1 MSRADVLCRGVVG
14 IMCFQPAGEP
24 VAIPGLKDV
33 PLLNACLVV
42 VHYLETSSADL
53 IAQRM
58 FCQVLV
64 ITPSEWCGGG
74 GMRCC

>member
-42 VHYLETSSADL
+42 VHYLETSSPDL
-53 IAQRM
+53 IA
-58 FCQVLV
+58 
-64 ITPSEWCGGG
+64 
-74 GMRCC
+74 